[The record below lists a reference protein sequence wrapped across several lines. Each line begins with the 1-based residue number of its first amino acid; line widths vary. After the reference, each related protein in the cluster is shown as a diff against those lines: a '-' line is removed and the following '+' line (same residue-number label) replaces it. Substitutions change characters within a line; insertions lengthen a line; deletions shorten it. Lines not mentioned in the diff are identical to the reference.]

1 MTDTERKLLMT
12 LGQSVLMARAG
23 PGDVLNRV
31 AGLMGEVE
39 REAGIAPNHWF
50 HDQPREEKKA

>member
-12 LGQSVLMARAG
+12 LGETVLVSSLG
-23 PGDVLNRV
+23 PSEYRLRV
-31 AGLMGEVE
+31 AGLMVEVE
-39 REAGIAPNHWF
+39 REAGITPNHWF